1 MQFLYLTRKKV
12 TKPFVIRIVDDDED
26 VLMSLSIVLEGRGW
40 TTRTYTSA
48 KEFLKND
55 PLYERGCL
63 LLDIQMPGMDG
74 LEVQEFLS
82 DERVRLPIIFMTA
95 YATVDLAVHTMKYGA
110 FDFFQ
115 KPVDIDKLCK
125 RLTEVKQLKALSK
138 FKLANEAELEA
149 ALSDLSLREKEVL
162 SILALSDISN
172 REVGERLNLS
182 ERTIEGHRQSLYKKL
197 NLHNRAD
204 LLDFMELQEESDS
217 ISELFQ
223 QFLR

>member
-1 MQFLYLTRKKV
+1 M
-12 TKPFVIRIVDDDED
+12 
-26 VLMSLSIVLEGRGW
+26 
-40 TTRTYTSA
+40 
-48 KEFLKND
+48 
-55 PLYERGCL
+55 
-63 LLDIQMPGMDG
+63 
-74 LEVQEFLS
+74 
-82 DERVRLPIIFMTA
+82 
-95 YATVDLAVHTMKYGA
+95 
-110 FDFFQ
+110 
-115 KPVDIDKLCK
+115 
-125 RLTEVKQLKALSK
+125 
-138 FKLANEAELEA
+138 A